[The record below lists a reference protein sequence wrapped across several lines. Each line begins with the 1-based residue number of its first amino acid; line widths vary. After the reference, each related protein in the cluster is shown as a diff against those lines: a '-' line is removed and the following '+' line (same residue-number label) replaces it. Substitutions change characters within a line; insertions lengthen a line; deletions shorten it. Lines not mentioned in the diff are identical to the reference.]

1 MKDFMITLA
10 CVPLII
16 VAILFMIPVAMIVH
30 AAEFIGLGRDD
41 DVRKALGPWEG

>member
-1 MKDFMITLA
+1 MKDFMISLA

-30 AAEFIGLGRDD
+30 AADFLGF
-41 DVRKALGPWEG
+41 GE